1 MTILILST
9 EFRGHELSTEM
20 ISVSYFSA
28 KLSII
33 QMDQMLMDQ
42 FKWIKTQNE
51 DNIYI
56 CLFILVNFVQIE
68 KLPMNEFHEDLTWVI
83 NQLTTCGGIDLE
95 LPFLTGYKLLHNI
108 QQ

>member
-28 KLSII
+28 KLSIV

-42 FKWIKTQNE
+42 FKWINLNGSKHKMKT
-51 DNIYI
+51 IFIFVY
-56 CLFILVNFVQIE
+56 LF
-68 KLPMNEFHEDLTWVI
+68 W
-83 NQLTTCGGIDLE
+83 
-95 LPFLTGYKLLHNI
+95 
-108 QQ
+108 

>member
-1 MTILILST
+1 
-9 EFRGHELSTEM
+9 
-20 ISVSYFSA
+20 
-28 KLSII
+28 
-33 QMDQMLMDQ
+33 MDQ

-83 NQLTTCGGIDLE
+83 NQLTTFGGIDLE

>member
-1 MTILILST
+1 
-9 EFRGHELSTEM
+9 
-20 ISVSYFSA
+20 
-28 KLSII
+28 
-33 QMDQMLMDQ
+33 MDQH
-42 FKWIKTQNE
+42 KWMKTRNE

-68 KLPMNEFHEDLTWVI
+68 KLPMNEFHEDLTRVI

-95 LPFLTGYKLLHNI
+95 FTDFFTGYKLLHNI